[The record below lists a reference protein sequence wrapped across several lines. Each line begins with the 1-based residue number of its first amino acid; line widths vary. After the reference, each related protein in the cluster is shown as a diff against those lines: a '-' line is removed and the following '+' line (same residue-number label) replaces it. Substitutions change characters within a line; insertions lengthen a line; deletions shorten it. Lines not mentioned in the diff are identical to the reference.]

1 MESLIEAILSASY
14 LGIFLIVFAETGLL
28 VGFFLPG
35 DSLLIAAGLLA
46 AGGKL
51 NLGGIMAAVVVG
63 AILGNT
69 AGYFI
74 GQRFGPAVFSNQNSR
89 FFKPEYVVEA
99 QKFFV
104 KYGALAVILA
114 RFVPIVRT
122 LVPTLAGVSRMP
134 FMLYTLYNIIGALL
148 WGVGLTAL
156 AYYLGQLIPDLD
168 KYILLIVAVVLVVS
182 VIPIVLKFLQARKRA
197 VRP

>member
-14 LGIFLIVFAETGLL
+14 LGIFAIVFAETGLL

-51 NLGGIMAAVVVG
+51 NLGGIMAAVVAG

-74 GQRFGPAVFSNQNSR
+74 GQRFGPAVFRNQNSR

-134 FMLYTLYNIIGALL
+134 FGLYTLYNIIGALL

-182 VIPIVLKFLQARKRA
+182 VIPIVLKFLQARRGGVKG
-197 VRP
+197 

>member
-51 NLGGIMAAVVVG
+51 NLGGIMAAVVAG
-63 AILGNT
+63 ALLGNT

-168 KYILLIVAVVLVVS
+168 KYILLIVAVVLVIS

>member
-1 MESLIEAILSASY
+1 MSSLIDVILSASY
-14 LGIFLIVFAETGLL
+14 LGIFFIVFAETGLL

-51 NLGGIMAAVVVG
+51 NLGGVMAAVVAG
-63 AILGNT
+63 ALLGNT

-89 FFKPEYVVEA
+89 FFKPEYVQEA

-134 FMLYTLYNIIGALL
+134 FALYTLYNVIGAVL

-182 VIPIVLKFLQARKRA
+182 VIPIVLKFLQARKGT
-197 VRP
+197 VKP

>member
-156 AYYLGQLIPDLD
+156 SYYLGQLIPDLD

-182 VIPIVLKFLQARKRA
+182 VIPIVLKFMQARKGA
-197 VRP
+197 VKQ